1 MKRFHVM
8 WLLAVIG
15 VLGGM
20 RFAVAQTS
28 QALPKLTVQLI
39 QSGPAPGDDS
49 LSHDD
54 SHCTP
59 CDGVRLM
66 NAGDYVRAMRIF
78 QEWAAKGDTNAMNDI
93 GWMYANGLGMPVN
106 AEQAAAWYSKAAK
119 VGNPVGYT
127 NLGRM
132 YQHGQGVPVDYD
144 KAMQLYLEAASQHES
159 VAMNQI
165 GFMFQHGLGS
175 PPEPDAAYVYYKMA
189 QRAGYE
195 PAIVHIQ
202 ELIASGTL
210 NPRTITAADD
220 RASAAA
226 SRPVTP

>member
-1 MKRFHVM
+1 MKRLPVVL
-8 WLLAVIG
+8 LLAAIG
-15 VLGGM
+15 VLGGIA
-20 RFAVAQTS
+20 FAVAQTS
-28 QALPKLTVQLI
+28 QAVPKLTVQLF
-39 QSGPAPGDDS
+39 QSAPAAGDDS

-66 NAGDYVRAMRIF
+66 NAGDYARAMRIF
-78 QEWAAKGDTNAMNDI
+78 QQWAAKGDTNAMNDI
-93 GWMYANGLGMPVN
+93 GWMYANGLGMPVS
-106 AEQAAAWYSKAAK
+106 AEQAIAWYSKAAK
-119 VGNPVGYT
+119 LGNPVGYT
-127 NLGRM
+127 NLGRL
-132 YQHGQGVPVDYD
+132 YQHGQGVPIDYD
-144 KAMQLYLEAASQHES
+144 KAMKLYLEAASQNEP

-175 PPEPDAAYVYYKMA
+175 PQEPDAAYAYYKMA

-226 SRPVTP
+226 SRPATP